1 MGHFGPKNGTSDNS
15 GSALRTFLRFCR
27 MKGAHRY
34 MKILLTHLF
43 SLKAICYCL
52 IGHGRNWAK
61 PLLIGSLNTQGM
73 ISFMIAT
80 GSLNSQDMIRII

>member
-52 IGHGRNWAK
+52 IGHGRN
-61 PLLIGSLNTQGM
+61 
-73 ISFMIAT
+73 
-80 GSLNSQDMIRII
+80 